1 MGDVGAV
8 VVGGLKTVHICAT
21 EPDAHF
27 FVALTTERVFGLLQ
41 MLSMPVAEGIEMS
54 FVPLGQRDVREAMSF
69 FVDDCSHTVMSVGV
83 VAVESFLLPDRHL
96 FFTRAVTNPDLVFL
110 QRTGGEIPVTGAGRA
125 KKKRPRAIATAP
137 MKIRWRIDLER
148 SAITPAATPRI

>member
-8 VVGGLKTVHICAT
+8 VVGGLKTIHICAT
-21 EPDAHF
+21 EPVAHF
-27 FVALTTERVFGLLQ
+27 LVALTTERVLGLLQ
-41 MLSMPVAEGIEMS
+41 MLSIPVAEGIEMS
-54 FVPLGQRDVREAMSF
+54 FVPLVQRGVREAMSF
-69 FVDDCSHTVMSVGV
+69 FVEDCSHTVISVGV
-83 VAVESFLLPDRHL
+83 AAGESFLLPNRHL
-96 FFTRAVTNPDLVFL
+96 FFARAVTNPDLVFL

-137 MKIRWRIDLER
+137 MRIRWRTDRER

>member
-8 VVGGLKTVHICAT
+8 VVGGLKTIHICAT
-21 EPDAHF
+21 ESVAHF
-27 FVALTTERVFGLLQ
+27 LVALTTERVLGLLQ
-41 MLSMPVAEGIEMS
+41 MLSIPVAEGIEIS

-69 FVDDCSHTVMSVGV
+69 LVEDCSHTVMSVGV
-83 VAVESFLLPDRHL
+83 AAGESFLLPDTHL
-96 FFTRAVTNPDLVFL
+96 FFARTVTNPDLVFL
-110 QRTGGEIPVTGAGRA
+110 QRTEGEIPVTGAGRA

-137 MKIRWRIDLER
+137 KRIRWRTDRER

>member
-21 EPDAHF
+21 EPAAHF